1 MAIESRKINPI
12 DLQPRKAVGF
22 NLPFSSKSVFT
33 VNYQTKDAI
42 KYNLINYLLTGVGE
56 RPLNP
61 QFGSNIRTKLFDQ
74 ISSDTLLDIEFSIKS
89 GVGLYFPKVQVVEL
103 TVTPIIDNNTIQI
116 YFKYRIVDTPIQDE
130 LVVNI

>member
-12 DLQPRKAVGF
+12 DLQPRRAVGF

-42 KYNLINYLLTGVGE
+42 KYNLINFLLTGLGE

-61 QFGSNIRTKLFDQ
+61 EFGSNIRTKLFDQ
-74 ISSDTLLDIEFSIKS
+74 INSDTLLDIEYSIKS
-89 GVGLYFPKVQVVEL
+89 GVGLYFPKVSIVEL
-103 TVTPIIDNNTIQI
+103 TVTPVIDQNTIQI